1 MVNKELEF
9 ELEDIAELAEIAV
22 ESGRNISYVGR
33 LHSDTSS
40 LVKTVIL
47 AQNPVEKLN
56 ELFLNLPEEERKKE
70 FSGLYI
76 EREMLEGVPVKGEI
90 TEKNLFLITDGLV
103 LSDMPK
109 YAGVDVYNRMFF
121 NGQLSE
127 ENEEATIYRGV
138 WHLGA
143 TALDRENLSPAK
155 RDLVMQYRDGTF
167 TFTRENGLYLPK

>member
-1 MVNKELEF
+1 MEEIFVHEITPLKKMASVKA
-9 ELEDIAELAEIAV
+9 DIAKANGDKRTKGIIE
-22 ESGRNISYVGR
+22 
-33 LHSDTSS
+33 
-40 LVKTVIL
+40 
-47 AQNPVEKLN
+47 VEKLN